1 MGKTYYDSTLTDA
14 QIQHVLDAIS
24 NILTPSNNGKVL
36 AISGGT
42 LEARSVQWGGGY
54 PEPTGTIT
62 LTENGLHDVKDYAE
76 ANVQVQ
82 GGSIEVIP
90 LSVTANNT
98 YTAPA
103 GKAYSPVTVNVSG
116 GGDDP
121 FAGLYDYLECSGTQ
135 YIDTGYIANDD
146 TEIECVVNLR
156 DIAANAETLPF
167 GSRMV
172 FDYDSSYNASL
183 PFYCNV
189 NSQTVIVIPNI
200 SNTIFPVSGFRTN
213 EANTNYYGSGRP
225 LARKVY
231 NQNIKVRIVL
241 STSEFRIETDAG
253 DRFSQALTSLGS
265 LNANTAHLTLFGLN
279 TNGNILISPKF
290 AVYRYQIRE
299 KGILLHEYLPHKD
312 VNDVVCMRDTIT
324 GDLKYNAGT
333 GVFVFGTDI

>member
-1 MGKTYYDSTLTDA
+1 MGKTYYDSTLTDEK
-14 QIQHVLDAIS
+14 IQHVLDAIS

-156 DIAANAETLPF
+156 NIAANVEVFPF
-167 GSRMV
+167 GSRIAAD
-172 FDYDSSYNASL
+172 FDASYSSSL
-183 PFYCNV
+183 PFYFEAATMYMPFV
-189 NSQTVIVIPNI
+189 PNI
-200 SNTIFPVSGFRTN
+200 SYTLFPVTGFRVN
-213 EANTNYYGSGRP
+213 EANANRYGSGRP
-225 LARKVY
+225 LANKIY
-231 NQNIKVRIVL
+231 NHDIKVKITA
-241 STSEFRIETDAG
+241 SISEFKIETNEG
-253 DRFSQALTSLGS
+253 DRFTQALASLGS
-265 LNANTAHLTLFGLN
+265 LNANTVHLTLFGLN
-279 TNGNILISPKF
+279 ENGNVLISHKLTL
-290 AVYRYQIRE
+290 YCCRIRE
-299 KGILLHEYLPHKD
+299 NGTLMHEFLPHKD
-312 VNDVVCMRDTIT
+312 VNDVVCMRDTVT
-324 GDLKYNAGT
+324 GNLFYNAGT
-333 GVFVFGTDI
+333 GDFVYGTDT